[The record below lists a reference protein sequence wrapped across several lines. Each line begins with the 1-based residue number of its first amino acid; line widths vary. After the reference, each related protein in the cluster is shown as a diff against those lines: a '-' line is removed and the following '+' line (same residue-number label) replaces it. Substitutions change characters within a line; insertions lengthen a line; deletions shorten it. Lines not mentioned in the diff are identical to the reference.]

1 MEVVGELA
9 IGVGKIERAIDLA
22 CPVPQCEPR
31 VLKDDGQA
39 LGGSSLD
46 VGLTVWLNVKV
57 ALVNHAPS
65 LSLVSRGRTGV
76 RS

>member
-1 MEVVGELA
+1 VVGELA

-22 CPVPQCEPR
+22 CPVSQCEPR

-46 VGLTVWLNVKV
+46 VGLM
-57 ALVNHAPS
+57 A
-65 LSLVSRGRTGV
+65 
-76 RS
+76 